1 MGKNTFLVW
10 ALIVVIV
17 IGGYVGYTQLSQT
30 PDTPPQPQTEET
42 TSPPPQPQSESQK
55 EKVSKDDTNKVN
67 TIPVSSITRDMK
79 GQYVVTSGTISTI
92 SGGKGHTFITLRDI
106 DDNNKTIK
114 CVLFR
119 QENEKNT
126 GRKTLLEEKAESYEV
141 VNIEGV
147 VDIYENELEI
157 IIKKLY

>member
-1 MGKNTFLVW
+1 MGKNTFLIW
-10 ALIVVIV
+10 AMIIVIV
-17 IGGYVGYTQLSQT
+17 IGGYVGYTQFSQST
-30 PDTPPQPQTEET
+30 DTNTITTERAPQ
-42 TSPPPQPQSESQK
+42 PPPQPQPETQK
-55 EKVSKDDTNKVN
+55 EKVSKDNTNKVN
-67 TIPVSSITRDMK
+67 TIPVSSITRDMQ

-106 DDNNKTIK
+106 NDSNKTIK

-157 IIKKLY
+157 IIKKVY